1 MNDTKILVS
10 DDVSDAGLAPLHAA
24 GFQLDRRTGLAP
36 DELRR
41 IIPDYD
47 ALIVRSETKA
57 TAYLLEAARR
67 LRIIGRAGV
76 GVDNIDTGAAT
87 RRGIIVVNAP
97 DGNTMTT
104 AEHTFA
110 MLLALAR
117 RVPQAFESL
126 RAGKWE
132 RKKFI
137 GTELRGKT
145 LGIIGLGRIGR
156 VVADRARA
164 FEMHIVAYDP
174 FVSSEAARES
184 GIEVVTL
191 EELYRTADFITVHTP
206 LTSETRGLVGAD
218 AFALMKPGVSII
230 NCARGGLVD
239 EQALAEALAEGR
251 VAGAAL
257 DVFTQEPP
265 PADHPLLHNDK
276 VIVTPHLGASTKEA
290 QEGVAVT
297 VAEEIRDYLL
307 TGALRGAVNLPTVGG
322 DVLHKL
328 KPYFALAEN
337 LGSFQRQLID
347 APLKGVHVEY
357 TGDAAE
363 VDHTPLTRAFLASLL
378 RNVSARVNVV
388 NSFLIAE
395 ERGIE
400 VTTSARHTVAA
411 ASGDLQPTIKATAVT
426 DDGEY
431 SVAGSV
437 FGTADNRVTEID
449 GFRVE
454 AVPHGHLL
462 VLRNRDVP
470 GVVGRVGTII
480 GKHDINISRFNLGRR
495 APGTDALAVIEL
507 DALASDALMN
517 ELRGDEEILRAT
529 CVHFESV
536 PSAVAGG

>member
-10 DDVSDAGLAPLHAA
+10 DDVSESGLAPLHAA
-24 GFQLDRRTGLAP
+24 GFRLDRRTGLAP
-36 DELRR
+36 NELRE

-57 TAYLLEAARR
+57 TADLLEAARR

-76 GVDNIDTGAAT
+76 GVDNIDTAAAT

-117 RVPQAFESL
+117 RVPQASASL

-132 RKKFI
+132 RKKFV

-145 LGIIGLGRIGR
+145 LGVIGLGRIGR

-164 FEMHIVAYDP
+164 FEMRVVAYDP
-174 FVSSEAARES
+174 FANSEAARES
-184 GIEVVTL
+184 GIEVTTL
-191 EELYRTADFITVHTP
+191 EELYRIADFITVHTP
-206 LTSETRGLVGAD
+206 LTPETRGLVGAE
-218 AFALMKPGVSII
+218 AFALMKRGVSII

-239 EQALAEALAEGR
+239 ETALTNAIADGH

-265 PADHPLLHNDK
+265 PADHPLVNNEK

-307 TGALRGAVNLPTVGG
+307 TGALRGAVNVPIVGG
-322 DVLHKL
+322 EVLHKL

-337 LGSFQRQLID
+337 LGSFLRQLID
-347 APLKGVHVEY
+347 SPLKEVRVEY
-357 TGDAAE
+357 AGDAAE
-363 VDHTPLTRAFLASLL
+363 VDHTPLTRALLASLL
-378 RNVSARVNVV
+378 RNVSSRVNVV

-395 ERGIE
+395 ERGIQ
-400 VTTSARHTVAA
+400 VTTSTRHTATAA
-411 ASGDLQPTIKATAVT
+411 FADPQPTINATAVT
-426 DDGEY
+426 DDGEHT
-431 SVAGSV
+431 VAGV
-437 FGTADNRVTEID
+437 LFGNADNNRITEID

-454 AVPHGHLL
+454 AVPRGHLL

-470 GVVGRVGTII
+470 GVVGRVGTMI
-480 GKHDINISRFNLGRR
+480 GNHGINISRFNLGRR
-495 APGTDALAVIEL
+495 AQGAEALAVIEL
-507 DALASDALMN
+507 DAPAGDPLLK
-517 ELRGDEEILRAT
+517 ELRNDPEIVRVTCLR
-529 CVHFESV
+529 FD
-536 PSAVAGG
+536 